1 MIITCNQCD
10 KKFEIES
17 SLITDNGRL
26 LQCGSCNNK
35 WFFKK
40 NPSSEILKSPLLNEE
55 KIEGIYKEKIEDKIK
70 VNPSEHIKSEKNIIN
85 NISKK
90 LLANKDSNIEK
101 YSKKNNFI
109 FFKNLSII
117 CISIIAFIVLID
129 TFKDPIGLFIPN
141 IDIIMQDLYETF
153 HDVFLFFK
161 DLI

>member
-40 NPSSEILKSPLLNEE
+40 NPSSEILKSPPLYE
-55 KIEGIYKEKIEDKIK
+55 EKIEDKIK
-70 VNPSEHIKSEKNIIN
+70 VSPSEHIRSEKNIIN
-85 NISKK
+85 NINKK